1 MLLETVV
8 NSPWTS
14 EKSKEFHECSALGQ
28 LLMLVYH
35 VGGHSYQGNLAHRGM
50 APKSGGQMDTFH
62 VWLWSQFWEVHMGR
76 HACHVGRKRSMD
88 INRITVCWNI
98 FKGKVPSSS
107 RVREHHLRVQ
117 NRKCSEC
124 DFTRWGLDGVRWDVK
139 VYWHLRA
146 SLMLCHKLFSYT
158 LTQTDLIVG
167 CQRTMMLRYKIF
179 SYIFTHPWS
188 FYRTGGEG
196 VLLGKTAALTWK
208 KEQVYRRINM
218 WRREMRAQEIAT
230 QIALPL
236 WDFTTSKYRPCCKQ
250 KCSTKIAKVCWAKSP
265 GLSNTLAGA
274 GWSRPMGRIYL
285 PFCTINIH
293 KHHKP

>member
-14 EKSKEFHECSALGQ
+14 EKSQEFHDCSALGQ

-50 APKSGGQMDTFH
+50 APKSGGRMDTFH

-117 NRKCSEC
+117 NRTCSEC
-124 DFTRWGLDGVRWDVK
+124 DFTRWGLDGVGWDVK
-139 VYWHLRA
+139 VYLHLRA

-158 LTQTDLIVG
+158 LTQTWLWGVNVPWCCAIRSSLTYSHILDLSIE
-167 CQRTMMLRYKIF
+167 Q
-179 SYIFTHPWS
+179 
-188 FYRTGGEG
+188 G
-196 VLLGKTAALTWK
+196 VRVCCWEKTAALTWK
-208 KEQVYRRINM
+208 KKRIG
-218 WRREMRAQEIAT
+218 
-230 QIALPL
+230 
-236 WDFTTSKYRPCCKQ
+236 
-250 KCSTKIAKVCWAKSP
+250 V
-265 GLSNTLAGA
+265 
-274 GWSRPMGRIYL
+274 
-285 PFCTINIH
+285 
-293 KHHKP
+293 

>member
-14 EKSKEFHECSALGQ
+14 EKSQEFHDCSALGQ

-50 APKSGGQMDTFH
+50 APKSGGRMDTFH

-117 NRKCSEC
+117 NRTCSEC
-124 DFTRWGLDGVRWDVK
+124 DFTRWGLDGVGWDVK
-139 VYWHLRA
+139 VYLHLRA

-196 VLLGKTAALTWK
+196 VLLGKKQLHWRGK
-208 KEQVYRRINM
+208 KRIG
-218 WRREMRAQEIAT
+218 
-230 QIALPL
+230 
-236 WDFTTSKYRPCCKQ
+236 
-250 KCSTKIAKVCWAKSP
+250 V
-265 GLSNTLAGA
+265 
-274 GWSRPMGRIYL
+274 
-285 PFCTINIH
+285 
-293 KHHKP
+293 